1 MMSTH
6 VSRAEL
12 QSELDMV
19 RRSPQDKGVLEL
31 IVRRPGENRRETVE
45 EAELDLVQGLVG
57 DNWYTR
63 GSASTTDGAANPDM
77 QITIMNA
84 RLIALVAQEKE
95 RWPLAGDQ
103 LYVDLDLGVENLP
116 PGARLCIGS
125 VILEV
130 TDVPHTGCKKFMD
143 RFGRDAV
150 KFVNSP
156 EGKKLRLRGLN
167 ARIIQSGLIRVG
179 QTVRKCR

>member
-1 MMSTH
+1 MITTY
-6 VSRAEL
+6 VSRTEL
-12 QSELDMV
+12 QSGLDVV
-19 RRSPQDKGVLEL
+19 RRSPRDNGVLEL
-31 IVRRPGENRRETVE
+31 IVRRPDVNQRETVQ
-45 EAELDLVQGLVG
+45 EARLDLVQGLVG
-57 DNWYTR
+57 DNWFAR
-63 GSASTTDGAANPDM
+63 GGSSSPDGAANPDM
-77 QITIMNA
+77 QITFMNA

-125 VILEV
+125 AILEI
-130 TDVPHTGCKKFMD
+130 TAVPHTGCKKFMD

-167 ARIIQSGLIRVG
+167 ARIVQPGLIRVG

>member
-1 MMSTH
+1 MTMTY
-6 VSRAEL
+6 VARAEL
-12 QSELDMV
+12 DSRLHHV
-19 RRSPQDKGVLEL
+19 RRSPQDNGTLEL
-31 IVRRPGENRRETVE
+31 IVRRPEVGQRETVE
-45 EAELDLVQGLVG
+45 EARLDLVQGLVG

-63 GSASTTDGAANPDM
+63 GSSGTPDGAANPDM

-84 RLIALVAQEKE
+84 RLIALIAEDKD

-103 LYVDLDLGVENLP
+103 LYVDMDLSIENLP

-125 VILEV
+125 AILEISEA
-130 TDVPHTGCKKFMD
+130 PHTGCKKFMD

-167 ARIIQSGLIRVG
+167 ARVVQSGLIRVG
-179 QTVRKCR
+179 QTVRKCP

>member
-1 MMSTH
+1 MTMTY
-6 VSRAEL
+6 VPRA
-12 QSELDMV
+12 QLDSQLHHV
-19 RRSPQDKGVLEL
+19 RRSPQDNGILEL
-31 IVRRPGENRRETVE
+31 IVRRPEVGQRETVE
-45 EAELDLVQGLVG
+45 EARLDLVQGLVG

-63 GSASTTDGAANPDM
+63 GSSGTPDGAANPGM
-77 QITIMNA
+77 QITMMNA
-84 RLIALVAQEKE
+84 RLIALIAEDKN

-103 LYVDLDLGVENLP
+103 LYVDMDLSIENLP

-125 VILEV
+125 AILEISEA
-130 TDVPHTGCKKFMD
+130 PHTGCKKFMD

-167 ARIIQSGLIRVG
+167 ARVVQSGLIRVG
-179 QTVRKCR
+179 QTVRKCP